1 MARQEAL
8 RSEETAAYDTVPLDG
23 LHGVLRAGRRVT
35 ASRRQSGADGPL
47 VETQRRK
54 DQPLHALASRRTLCA
69 SETSVGN
76 GVDTASGLTVT
87 RISIPAGVVVA
98 SSRRNASR
106 TRRRA
111 RLRTTAEP
119 IVRGAVT
126 AMRVIGSPDRRT
138 RALNAARRSDRPS
151 ERTAAMSRERRR
163 RAASITK
170 ALVRRW

>member
-35 ASRRQSGADGPL
+35 AGRRQAGADGPL

-54 DQPLHALASRRTLCA
+54 DQPLHAPASRRTLCA
-69 SETSVGN
+69 SAARVRN

-87 RISIPAGVVVA
+87 RISTPDEPDVE

-111 RLRTTAEP
+111 RLRTT
-119 IVRGAVT
+119 
-126 AMRVIGSPDRRT
+126 
-138 RALNAARRSDRPS
+138 
-151 ERTAAMSRERRR
+151 
-163 RAASITK
+163 
-170 ALVRRW
+170 